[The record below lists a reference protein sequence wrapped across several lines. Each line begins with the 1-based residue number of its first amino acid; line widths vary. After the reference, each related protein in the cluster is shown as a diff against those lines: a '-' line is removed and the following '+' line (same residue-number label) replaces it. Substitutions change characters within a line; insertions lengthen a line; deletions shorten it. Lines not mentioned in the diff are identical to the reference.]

1 LAYAGFDPK
10 TPPREVTD
18 EVRQAVLLSIAYIPA
33 AMSVLALLILA
44 FYKLD
49 EQQLLG
55 MREGSVKA

>member
-1 LAYAGFDPK
+1 
-10 TPPREVTD
+10 
-18 EVRQAVLLSIAYIPA
+18 
-33 AMSVLALLILA
+33 MSVLALLILA